1 MQNTIC
7 IKVYKKNCAF
17 DENTKIPIPL
27 KVKGDD
33 ITSPK
38 NVEMGT
44 VSQGM
49 WVIVEKA
56 DKSYF
61 EIKNPVMNSLP

>member
-1 MQNTIC
+1 MYVCFHLHGIGGAAN
-7 IKVYKKNCAF
+7 
-17 DENTKIPIPL
+17 E
-27 KVKGDD
+27 
-33 ITSPK
+33 
-38 NVEMGT
+38 EMGT